1 MNTFDIIILALLLFG
16 FIRGLFKGLFI
27 EIASLVALITGVYG
41 AIHFSYFVG
50 NFLANR
56 VSWDEKFVTII
67 SFSITFGIIVLVI
80 SLIGKLFT
88 KIADFASLGL
98 LNKIL
103 DAPVGQ
109 VVTVL
114 GEALNCNIKLQV
126 VEQNKNS
133 SGQFVRNISISAQ
146 EFPVIKANA
155 KFDSTVLPEV
165 IITDL
170 LKKKRGIGT
179 ILNMNNIK
187 ATRKML
193 SLNQDE
199 NSASREYQIIHN
211 EVVWFTIIEKI
222 KLGSLGS
229 YNNR

>member
-1 MNTFDIIILALLLFG
+1 MN
-16 FIRGLFKGLFI
+16 KI
-27 EIASLVALITGVYG
+27 E
-41 AIHFSYFVG
+41 
-50 NFLANR
+50 
-56 VSWDEKFVTII
+56 D
-67 SFSITFGIIVLVI
+67 
-80 SLIGKLFT
+80 
-88 KIADFASLGL
+88 L

-109 VVTVL
+109 VVTIL
-114 GEALNCNIKLQV
+114 GQVLNCNIKLQV
-126 VEQNKNS
+126 IEQNKNS

-146 EFPVIKANA
+146 EFPVIKANV
-155 KFDSTVLPEV
+155 KFDSAVLPEL

-170 LKKKRGIGT
+170 LKKKHGIGT

-193 SLNQDE
+193 SLTQGE

>member
-1 MNTFDIIILALLLFG
+1 MN
-16 FIRGLFKGLFI
+16 K
-27 EIASLVALITGVYG
+27 
-41 AIHFSYFVG
+41 
-50 NFLANR
+50 
-56 VSWDEKFVTII
+56 
-67 SFSITFGIIVLVI
+67 
-80 SLIGKLFT
+80 IG
-88 KIADFASLGL
+88 DL

-109 VVTVL
+109 VVTIL

-126 VEQNKNS
+126 IEQNKNS
-133 SGQFVRNISISAQ
+133 SGQFVRNISIMAQ
-146 EFPVIKANA
+146 EFLVIKANV
-155 KFDSTVLPEV
+155 KFDSAVLPEV

-199 NSASREYQIIHN
+199 NSALREYQIIHN
-211 EVVWFTIIEKI
+211 EVVWFTIIEEI

-229 YNNR
+229 YNNS

>member
-1 MNTFDIIILALLLFG
+1 MN
-16 FIRGLFKGLFI
+16 KI
-27 EIASLVALITGVYG
+27 E
-41 AIHFSYFVG
+41 
-50 NFLANR
+50 
-56 VSWDEKFVTII
+56 D
-67 SFSITFGIIVLVI
+67 
-80 SLIGKLFT
+80 
-88 KIADFASLGL
+88 L

-126 VEQNKNS
+126 IEQNKNS
-133 SGQFVRNISISAQ
+133 SGQFVRNISIMAQ
-146 EFPVIKANA
+146 EFLVIKANV
-155 KFDSTVLPEV
+155 KFDSAVLPEV

-211 EVVWFTIIEKI
+211 GIIWFTIIEEI
-222 KLGSLGS
+222 KLGNLSS
-229 YNNR
+229 DNYS

>member
-1 MNTFDIIILALLLFG
+1 MN
-16 FIRGLFKGLFI
+16 K
-27 EIASLVALITGVYG
+27 
-41 AIHFSYFVG
+41 
-50 NFLANR
+50 
-56 VSWDEKFVTII
+56 
-67 SFSITFGIIVLVI
+67 
-80 SLIGKLFT
+80 IG
-88 KIADFASLGL
+88 DL

-193 SLNQDE
+193 SLNQYE
-199 NSASREYQIIHN
+199 NSALREYQIIHN
-211 EVVWFTIIEKI
+211 EVVWFTIIEEI

-229 YNNR
+229 NNNS

>member
-1 MNTFDIIILALLLFG
+1 LN
-16 FIRGLFKGLFI
+16 KI
-27 EIASLVALITGVYG
+27 E
-41 AIHFSYFVG
+41 
-50 NFLANR
+50 
-56 VSWDEKFVTII
+56 
-67 SFSITFGIIVLVI
+67 
-80 SLIGKLFT
+80 
-88 KIADFASLGL
+88 GL

-114 GEALNCNIKLQV
+114 GEVLNCNIKLQV

-155 KFDSTVLPEV
+155 KFDSAVLPEV
-165 IITDL
+165 IVTDL

-211 EVVWFTIIEKI
+211 EVVWFTIIEEI

-229 YNNR
+229 YNNS

>member
-1 MNTFDIIILALLLFG
+1 MN
-16 FIRGLFKGLFI
+16 KI
-27 EIASLVALITGVYG
+27 E
-41 AIHFSYFVG
+41 
-50 NFLANR
+50 
-56 VSWDEKFVTII
+56 D
-67 SFSITFGIIVLVI
+67 
-80 SLIGKLFT
+80 
-88 KIADFASLGL
+88 L

-114 GEALNCNIKLQV
+114 AEVLNCNIKLQV
-126 VEQNKNS
+126 IEQNKNS

-155 KFDSTVLPEV
+155 KFDSAVLPEV

-170 LKKKRGIGT
+170 LKKKQGIGT

-199 NSASREYQIIHN
+199 NSATREYQIIHN
-211 EVVWFTIIEKI
+211 EVVWFTIIEEI

-229 YNNR
+229 YNNS

>member
-1 MNTFDIIILALLLFG
+1 LN
-16 FIRGLFKGLFI
+16 KI
-27 EIASLVALITGVYG
+27 E
-41 AIHFSYFVG
+41 
-50 NFLANR
+50 
-56 VSWDEKFVTII
+56 
-67 SFSITFGIIVLVI
+67 
-80 SLIGKLFT
+80 
-88 KIADFASLGL
+88 GL

-109 VVTVL
+109 VVTIL

-126 VEQNKNS
+126 IEQNKNS
-133 SGQFVRNISISAQ
+133 SGQFVRNISIMAQ
-146 EFPVIKANA
+146 EFLVIKANV
-155 KFDSTVLPEV
+155 KFDSAVLPEV

-193 SLNQDE
+193 SLNQNE
-199 NSASREYQIIHN
+199 NSALREYEIIHN
-211 EVVWFTIIEKI
+211 QIVWFTIIEEI

-229 YNNR
+229 NNNR

>member
-1 MNTFDIIILALLLFG
+1 MN
-16 FIRGLFKGLFI
+16 K
-27 EIASLVALITGVYG
+27 
-41 AIHFSYFVG
+41 
-50 NFLANR
+50 
-56 VSWDEKFVTII
+56 
-67 SFSITFGIIVLVI
+67 
-80 SLIGKLFT
+80 IG
-88 KIADFASLGL
+88 DL

-109 VVTVL
+109 VITVL
-114 GEALNCNIKLQV
+114 GEVLNCNIKLQV
-126 VEQNKNS
+126 IEQNKNS

-146 EFPVIKANA
+146 EFPVIKANV
-155 KFDSTVLPEV
+155 KFDSAVLPEL

-170 LKKKRGIGT
+170 LKKKHGIGT

-193 SLNQDE
+193 SLTQDE

-211 EVVWFTIIEKI
+211 EVVWFTIIEEI

-229 YNNR
+229 YNNS

>member
-1 MNTFDIIILALLLFG
+1 MN
-16 FIRGLFKGLFI
+16 KI
-27 EIASLVALITGVYG
+27 E
-41 AIHFSYFVG
+41 
-50 NFLANR
+50 
-56 VSWDEKFVTII
+56 
-67 SFSITFGIIVLVI
+67 
-80 SLIGKLFT
+80 
-88 KIADFASLGL
+88 GL

-109 VVTVL
+109 VVTIL

-133 SGQFVRNISISAQ
+133 SGQFVRNISIMAQ
-146 EFPVIKANA
+146 EFLVIKANV
-155 KFDSTVLPEV
+155 KFDSAVLPEV

-199 NSASREYQIIHN
+199 NSALREYQIIHN
-211 EVVWFTIIEKI
+211 EVVWFTIIEEI

-229 YNNR
+229 YNNS

>member
-1 MNTFDIIILALLLFG
+1 MN
-16 FIRGLFKGLFI
+16 KI
-27 EIASLVALITGVYG
+27 E
-41 AIHFSYFVG
+41 
-50 NFLANR
+50 
-56 VSWDEKFVTII
+56 
-67 SFSITFGIIVLVI
+67 
-80 SLIGKLFT
+80 
-88 KIADFASLGL
+88 GL

-109 VVTVL
+109 VVTIL

-146 EFPVIKANA
+146 EFPILKANA
-155 KFDSTVLPEV
+155 KFDSAVLPEV

-170 LKKKRGIGT
+170 LKKKRGIGA

-199 NSASREYQIIHN
+199 NSALREYQIIHN
-211 EVVWFTIIEKI
+211 EVVWFTIIEEI

-229 YNNR
+229 YNNS

>member
-1 MNTFDIIILALLLFG
+1 MN
-16 FIRGLFKGLFI
+16 KI
-27 EIASLVALITGVYG
+27 E
-41 AIHFSYFVG
+41 
-50 NFLANR
+50 
-56 VSWDEKFVTII
+56 D
-67 SFSITFGIIVLVI
+67 
-80 SLIGKLFT
+80 
-88 KIADFASLGL
+88 L

-114 GEALNCNIKLQV
+114 GEVLNCNIKLQV
-126 VEQNKNS
+126 IEQNKNS

-155 KFDSTVLPEV
+155 KFDSAVLPEV
-165 IITDL
+165 IITEL
-170 LKKKRGIGT
+170 LKKKHGIGT

-211 EVVWFTIIEKI
+211 EVVWFTIIEEI

-229 YNNR
+229 YNNS

>member
-1 MNTFDIIILALLLFG
+1 MN
-16 FIRGLFKGLFI
+16 KI
-27 EIASLVALITGVYG
+27 E
-41 AIHFSYFVG
+41 
-50 NFLANR
+50 
-56 VSWDEKFVTII
+56 
-67 SFSITFGIIVLVI
+67 
-80 SLIGKLFT
+80 
-88 KIADFASLGL
+88 GL

-109 VVTVL
+109 VVTIL

-133 SGQFVRNISISAQ
+133 SGQFVRNISIMAQ
-146 EFPVIKANA
+146 EFLVIKANV
-155 KFDSTVLPEV
+155 KFDSAVLPEV

-193 SLNQDE
+193 SLNQYE
-199 NSASREYQIIHN
+199 NSALREYQIIHN
-211 EVVWFTIIEKI
+211 EVVWFTIIEEI

-229 YNNR
+229 YNNS

>member
-1 MNTFDIIILALLLFG
+1 MN
-16 FIRGLFKGLFI
+16 KI
-27 EIASLVALITGVYG
+27 E
-41 AIHFSYFVG
+41 
-50 NFLANR
+50 
-56 VSWDEKFVTII
+56 
-67 SFSITFGIIVLVI
+67 
-80 SLIGKLFT
+80 
-88 KIADFASLGL
+88 GL

-146 EFPVIKANA
+146 EFPVLKANA
-155 KFDSTVLPEV
+155 KFDSAVLPEV

-199 NSASREYQIIHN
+199 NSALREYQIIHN
-211 EVVWFTIIEKI
+211 EVVWFTIIEEI
-222 KLGSLGS
+222 KLASLGS
-229 YNNR
+229 NNNS

>member
-1 MNTFDIIILALLLFG
+1 MN
-16 FIRGLFKGLFI
+16 KI
-27 EIASLVALITGVYG
+27 E
-41 AIHFSYFVG
+41 
-50 NFLANR
+50 
-56 VSWDEKFVTII
+56 D
-67 SFSITFGIIVLVI
+67 
-80 SLIGKLFT
+80 
-88 KIADFASLGL
+88 L

-155 KFDSTVLPEV
+155 KFDSAVLPEV
-165 IITDL
+165 IITEL
-170 LKKKRGIGT
+170 LKKKHGIGT

-211 EVVWFTIIEKI
+211 ELVWFTIIEEI

-229 YNNR
+229 YNNS

>member
-1 MNTFDIIILALLLFG
+1 MN
-16 FIRGLFKGLFI
+16 
-27 EIASLVALITGVYG
+27 
-41 AIHFSYFVG
+41 
-50 NFLANR
+50 
-56 VSWDEKFVTII
+56 
-67 SFSITFGIIVLVI
+67 
-80 SLIGKLFT
+80 
-88 KIADFASLGL
+88 KIKDL

-109 VVTVL
+109 VVTIL
-114 GEALNCNIKLQV
+114 GQVLNCNIKLQV
-126 VEQNKNS
+126 IEQNKNS

-146 EFPVIKANA
+146 EFPVIKANV
-155 KFDSTVLPEV
+155 KFDSAVLPEL

-170 LKKKRGIGT
+170 LKKKHGIGT

-193 SLNQDE
+193 SLTQDE

-229 YNNR
+229 YNNS

>member
-1 MNTFDIIILALLLFG
+1 MN
-16 FIRGLFKGLFI
+16 KI
-27 EIASLVALITGVYG
+27 E
-41 AIHFSYFVG
+41 
-50 NFLANR
+50 
-56 VSWDEKFVTII
+56 D
-67 SFSITFGIIVLVI
+67 
-80 SLIGKLFT
+80 
-88 KIADFASLGL
+88 L

-114 GEALNCNIKLQV
+114 GEVLNCNIKLQV

-133 SGQFVRNISISAQ
+133 SGQFVRNISILAQ

-155 KFDSTVLPEV
+155 KFDSAVLPEV

-211 EVVWFTIIEKI
+211 EVVWFTIIEEI

-229 YNNR
+229 YNNS